1 MAINGG
7 GGSTVYESSKVDVI
21 FVFVA
26 QNFLNGTSFELSPA
40 PHMFHCRYERK
51 LFYEQIFTRKTFLDV
66 YKYMCLKW
74 FIGIISVPIVMPCDL
89 FRNSSLCYIICN
101 FSIGYIRSNWTFT
114 YDVLNCSK
122 SCKCLWIW
130 HPEMY
135 GKISLLV
142 CSLCQFIHIEFN
154 KQKTFVL

>member
-1 MAINGG
+1 MGEGG
-7 GGSTVYESSKVDVI
+7 QQCTKVRKLTSF

-101 FSIGYIRSNWTFT
+101 FSILLLMMFWIVQSHVNVYEFDTQRCMVKYHCLCVVCVNLYI
-114 YDVLNCSK
+114 L
-122 SCKCLWIW
+122 
-130 HPEMY
+130 
-135 GKISLLV
+135 SLTNRKLSF
-142 CSLCQFIHIEFN
+142 CN
-154 KQKTFVL
+154 